1 MLKYITEFNNI
12 RVFKEYRYLFIPY
25 FVVECN
31 KKYTYYN
38 SFIYSLEDLREKYDN
53 DRSAD

>member
-38 SFIYSLEDLREKYDN
+38 SFKYSLEDLREKYDN